1 MKKII
6 LCLFLLSGCMKTT
19 ILNAPIERE
28 VADTMCRTKAHK
40 DFDST
45 FINVSVDS
53 TLNEDTTRIL
63 IEFNPTVEDWEETNE
78 DV

>member
-28 VADTMCRTKAHK
+28 IVDTVYRTKAYK
-40 DFDST
+40 DFK
-45 FINVSVDS
+45 
-53 TLNEDTTRIL
+53 DTTT
-63 IEFNPTVEDWEETNE
+63 IEIPRDTTEERVPISFNPTVEDWDE
-78 DV
+78 